1 MELEREI
8 AVFESRLPDLLK
20 RDRNR
25 YALVKDED
33 VTVWDS
39 PEQAMRHAAEAYG
52 LGPYLVRKITDEEPV
67 EPKAPALALGILIGA
82 VPN

>member
-1 MELEREI
+1 MALEREI
-8 AVFESRLPDLLK
+8 AVFESRLSELLK

-52 LGPYLVRKITDEEPV
+52 LGPYLIRKITDEASV
-67 EPKAPALALGILIGA
+67 EPSAPALALGILVGA